1 MILRS
6 LICQNRKKDYGKLQM
21 INCNWQTS
29 CFRFLEEGF
38 ALVKLEFE
46 EREKYWKQKLRTETE
61 THERQLN
68 ANEVLISRLKW
79 ELAHIQTGQAKMCLT
94 DKTDRNYISSQFCYC
109 SCQRTSGR
117 RRRNKS
123 TVIRSSSRKERNFKG
138 CYQHAA

>member
-1 MILRS
+1 MRE
-6 LICQNRKKDYGKLQM
+6 YGRLHTIDFNIHRQKLH
-21 INCNWQTS
+21 
-29 CFRFLEEGF
+29 FRFLEESF
-38 ALVKLEFE
+38 ALVKFEFE
-46 EREKYWKQKLRTETE
+46 EREKYWKKKIRTETE

-117 RRRNKS
+117 RRRRNKA
-123 TVIRSSSRKERNFKG
+123 TVIRSSSGKEINCKG
-138 CYQHAA
+138 QY